1 MSSEGSGETAQ
12 FSFSFIFTYAII
24 PYPSYNMRA
33 QVSFGIGFNGLVS
46 SQSLQFI

>member
-12 FSFSFIFTYAII
+12 LSFSFIFTYAII

-33 QVSFGIGFNGLVS
+33 QVSLGIGFKSLVS
-46 SQSLQFI
+46 SKSLRFL